1 MSAYISDDEQLQK
14 LKDWWKKYG
23 NSVMIIIIA
32 VIALS
37 FGLRYWQKYKIHSAQ
52 QASIIY
58 EQMLAAD
65 AAKQPANFKLFAQHL
80 MDKYSSSPYASFA
93 AMLLARD
100 AVNANELSKAEQ
112 DLQWVIDHARSK
124 DLRQI
129 ARVRA
134 ARVLI
139 ADQKLDQA
147 LALLQKV
154 DDSTYEPLIGE
165 VKGDIYLAKN
175 DKKSALQEYKNAF
188 AAANKI
194 GVTSPVLAIKLSQL
208 AGN

>member
-1 MSAYISDDEQLQK
+1 MRTYVSDEEQLQK

-23 NSVMIIIIA
+23 NTIMIAVIA

-37 FGLRYWQKYKIHSAQ
+37 FGLRYWQQYKTHSAQ
-52 QASIIY
+52 QASVIY
-58 EQMLAAD
+58 EQLLEAD
-65 AAKQPANFKLFAQHL
+65 IAKQPANVKLFAQHL
-80 MDKYSSSPYASFA
+80 MDTYSSSPYASFA
-93 AMLLARD
+93 AMMLARN
-100 AVNANELSKAEQ
+100 AANANDLPTAEQ
-112 DLQWVIDHARSK
+112 NLQWVLNHSNSK

-139 ADQKLDQA
+139 AENQLDQA

-154 DDSTYEPLIGE
+154 DDKAYEPIIGE
-165 VKGDIYLAKN
+165 IKGDIYLAKN
-175 DKKSALQEYKNAF
+175 DKKMALQEYQNAF

-194 GVTSPVLAIKLSQL
+194 GVSSPVLAIKLSQL
-208 AGN
+208 SGN